1 MAATTW
7 LTEDQQAAW
16 RAVLQVSVVLL
27 ERLDAELQAAHGL
40 SLSEYE
46 VFVHLSAAPQ
56 RRLRMREL
64 AERALVSRSR
74 LTHTVDRLERRHLVT
89 RERCETDRRGFFAVL
104 TPEGMALLE
113 AAAPTHV
120 AGVRRYLIDR
130 IPPDALPVVTG
141 ALDGCLDA
149 LAEDPRGTS
158 DRPGTLETA

>member
-1 MAATTW
+1 MAGTGW
-7 LTEDQQAAW
+7 LSEDEQEAW
-16 RAVLQVSVVLL
+16 RAVLQVSVSLL
-27 ERLDAELQAAHGL
+27 ERLDAELQSAHQL

-46 VFVHLSAAPQ
+46 VFVHLSAAPL

-74 LTHTVDRLERRHLVT
+74 LTHTVDRLERRGLVT

-104 TPEGMALLE
+104 TDDGRAALE

-130 IPPDALPVVTG
+130 IPADALPIVTRS
-141 ALDGCLDA
+141 LDGCLAA
-149 LAEDPRGTS
+149 LS
-158 DRPGTLETA
+158 DDVRPVG